1 MIMFRK
7 MYFSRRSGT
16 AVCSGGPFR
25 SDLTVSQR
33 RICRFGGERTQAVSA
48 QDGRSHIRGVVAPHQ
63 LNLKFWAAGLLI
75 RVIIKED

>member
-16 AVCSGGPFR
+16 AVYSGGPFR
-25 SDLTVSQR
+25 SDLTVSLR
-33 RICRFGGERTQAVSA
+33 RICRVGGERTQAVSA

-75 RVIIKED
+75 RVIIEED